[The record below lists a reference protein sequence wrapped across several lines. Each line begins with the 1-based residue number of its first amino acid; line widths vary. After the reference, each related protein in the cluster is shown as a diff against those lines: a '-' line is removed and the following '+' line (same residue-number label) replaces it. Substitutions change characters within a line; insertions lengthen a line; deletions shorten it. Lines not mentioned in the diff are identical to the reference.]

1 MIKNFLMKS
10 LGLVPKPTNS
20 LLQNLSET
28 KRPSE
33 KVDPVIEETLE
44 EDDDD
49 IEVTDDLIDE
59 INNKSKSLIVKTF
72 ASDSFLTAINQAYT
86 KIDNSDKNEKFYTFL
101 KEGLNLLKLFA
112 ENSDRVILYESAQ
125 KFVEASKLKK
135 VEPDPYFFLSY
146 IFYLIRDKASAL
158 KYFQTVKF
166 INPRYPGLDVLKTQ
180 ILAK

>member
-1 MIKNFLMKS
+1 MKS

-20 LLQNLSET
+20 LLQNVSET

-33 KVDPVIEETLE
+33 KVAPVIEESLE
-44 EDDDD
+44 EDDD

-72 ASDSFLTAINQAYT
+72 ASDSFLTAINQAYN

-125 KFVEASKLKK
+125 KFVEATKLKK

-146 IFYLIRDKASAL
+146 IFHLIRDKGNAL

-166 INPRYPGLDVLKTQ
+166 INPRYPGLDVLKAQ